1 MIWED
6 VGMKIG
12 VIGGAGVRTVI
23 FINGLLKRYKKLNI
37 DEVVLYDIDRQKLE
51 IIAKLCRHVVSR
63 EGRDL
68 VVRHVAE
75 PVDAIRGMDY
85 IVTTLRVG
93 GDHSRV
99 VDETVALKNNVIGQ
113 ETTGVGG
120 FSMAVRTI
128 PVLLDYCRMIEQ
140 YAPKAWIFNFTN
152 PSGLVTQALHSAGYH
167 KVIGICDAPSSM
179 KYRMAQ
185 RLGVTEE
192 ELYVEFFGLN
202 HLSWI
207 RSVQVHGEEIM
218 PKLIDDDAFL
228 SGIQELAIFDRDVI
242 RRTGMLP
249 NEYLYYYYHRERALA
264 NIKKSGMTRGQTIEK
279 VNAQM
284 FRELRAMEIDAD
296 PESALQVFLYY
307 MQLREN
313 SYMSIESGSANR
325 PMLQKGH
332 LPVPEG
338 MGYAGVM
345 LDCIEG
351 MQSASGRTL
360 VLSILNQGSIPFLKD
375 DDVVEVTCKVSSAGI
390 EPVKQTELPEMCE
403 LYIRLIKRYER
414 LTVEAVRD
422 GSEEKA
428 VDALM
433 LHPLV
438 NSYSL
443 AKKLIEDYNAAYG
456 EPILGGSR

>member
-1 MIWED
+1 
-6 VGMKIG
+6 MKIG

-23 FINGLLKRYKKLNI
+23 FVNGLLKRYKQLHI
-37 DEVVLYDIDRQKLE
+37 DEVVLYDIDHEKLGV
-51 IIAKLCRHVVSR
+51 IGKLCRHVVNR
-63 EGRDL
+63 EGETL
-68 VVRHVAE
+68 TVREVY
-75 PVDAIRGMDY
+75 DAVEAVRGMDY

-99 VDETVALKNNVIGQ
+99 VDETVALKNGVIGQ

-128 PVLLDYCRMIEQ
+128 PVLMEYCALIQE
-140 YAPKAWIFNFTN
+140 YAPNAWIFNFTN

-167 KVIGICDAPSSM
+167 RVIGICDAPSSM

-185 RLGVTEE
+185 HLGATEE
-192 ELYVEFFGLN
+192 DLYVEFFGLN

-207 RSVQVHGEEIM
+207 RSVQLNGEEIM
-218 PKLIDDDAFL
+218 PKLIADDSFL
-228 SGIQELAIFDRDVI
+228 SAIQELEIFDRDAI
-242 RRTGMLP
+242 RKTGMLP

-264 NIKKSGMTRGQTIEK
+264 NINKSEMTRGQTIEM
-279 VNAQM
+279 VNRRM
-284 FRELRAMEIDAD
+284 MEELRAMDIDAN
-296 PESALQVFLYY
+296 PEDALQTFLYY

-325 PMLQKGH
+325 PMLDRGS

-351 MQSASGRTL
+351 MQSERGRTL
-360 VLSILNQGSIPFLKD
+360 VLSVLNQGCIPFLSD
-375 DDVVEVTCKVSSAGI
+375 EDVVEVTCRVSKNGI
-390 EPVKQTELPEMCE
+390 EPVKQESVPEMCE
-403 LYIRLIKRYER
+403 MYIRLIKRYER

-422 GSEEKA
+422 GSEDKA
-428 VDALM
+428 VEALM
-433 LHPLV
+433 LHPLI

-443 AKKLIEDYNAAYG
+443 AKKLIADYNEAYG
-456 EPILGGSR
+456 GKIIGGGK